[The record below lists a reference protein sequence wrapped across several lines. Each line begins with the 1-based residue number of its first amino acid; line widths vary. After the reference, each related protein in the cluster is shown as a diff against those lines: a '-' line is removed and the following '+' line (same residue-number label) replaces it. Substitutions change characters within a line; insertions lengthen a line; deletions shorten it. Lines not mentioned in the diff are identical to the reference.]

1 MIQIHVPYWI
11 YRRLHK
17 EEKQIDAVTL
27 LVGLVGP
34 IATIPQIYQI
44 FSTHDAHSLSL
55 FSWLFYALATLI
67 STTYSIAH
75 KLKPLF
81 WGNVCWLIVYVFMI
95 YGILT
100 YR

>member
-1 MIQIHVPYWI
+1 MISVHIPYWI
-11 YRRLHK
+11 YKRLHK

-27 LVGLVGP
+27 VVGLMGP
-34 IATIPQIYQI
+34 LATIPQIYQI
-44 FSTHDAHSLSL
+44 FDSQDAASLSL
-55 FSWLFYALATLI
+55 FSWIFYLIGTLI

-81 WGNVCWLIVYVFMI
+81 WGNVCWLVIYGFMI
-95 YGILT
+95 YGILK